1 MGGTTSLWDKMT
13 QEEKIEAFNAQI
25 DNIVQKHGKMLEDRS
40 DLSAEEKNEMQAE
53 VTENAKN
60 AKKEFAQKMQT
71 EADSAENIE
80 QSGFS
85 EKSTGN
91 NSLKETD
98 GESVKVSEGAESGP
112 ENSNGMGE

>member
-1 MGGTTSLWDKMT
+1 MGGITSLWDKMT

-25 DNIVQKHGKMLEDRS
+25 DNTVQEHRKMLEDRS

-60 AKKEFAQKMQT
+60 AKEKFAQKMQA
-71 EADSAENIE
+71 EADSAENIK
-80 QSGFS
+80 QSEFA
-85 EKSTGN
+85 EENTGN

-98 GESVKVSEGAESGP
+98 GESVNVSEGAESGP